1 MAFEDVEIGQEPFS
15 LYWKPTSVGEF
26 IEGNIYDFEK
36 NDYGHK
42 QILLYRGEED
52 GDLLITTLPS
62 HRNLLRY
69 YDNLSIGDYIRVTV
83 TDIKEPAKEGQ
94 YPINIYKVQKDAD
107 RFMEFE
113 E

>member
-1 MAFEDVEIGQEPFS
+1 MAFEEVAIGEEPFS
-15 LYWKPTSVGEF
+15 LYWKPQSVGDY

-42 QILLYRGEED
+42 QILLYKGEED

-62 HRNLLRY
+62 HRNLMRY
-69 YDNLSIGDYIRVTV
+69 YDNLKIGDYIRVTV

-94 YPINIYKVQKDAD
+94 YPINIYKVQKDPD
-107 RFMEFE
+107 RFVEFDE
-113 E
+113 